1 MLKVFDKT
9 LKDIETEK
17 EYNQYCE
24 ANSKEKIKDFC
35 PCYVF
40 AKDGTRVDILDLPE
54 EQIIRIYRQALKEYV
69 IARSNNEL
77 DRNGRIESVNDAFKI
92 AEILKGK
99 KTASFEGL
107 KEIIKLFSPDFLNK
121 YDLPMMAFSL
131 SQNDINCYKV
141 LAKQLLTP
149 FVKDKMQKVDLIAKY
164 IEESKDNFEDVPE
177 EVRMKV
183 IDQLIVNEQSKKSYL
198 EINKKEQSYL

>member
-1 MLKVFDKT
+1 
-9 LKDIETEK
+9 
-17 EYNQYCE
+17 
-24 ANSKEKIKDFC
+24 
-35 PCYVF
+35 
-40 AKDGTRVDILDLPE
+40 
-54 EQIIRIYRQALKEYV
+54 
-69 IARSNNEL
+69 
-77 DRNGRIESVNDAFKI
+77 
-92 AEILKGK
+92 
-99 KTASFEGL
+99 
-107 KEIIKLFSPDFLNK
+107 
-121 YDLPMMAFSL
+121 MMAFSL

-149 FVKDKMQKVDLIAKY
+149 FIKDKMQKVDLIAKY